1 MTFDMIA
8 FDADDTLWEN
18 EVYYTRAQAKLK
30 SLLDKYT
37 PVEDIHDAVYQTE
50 TRNISIYGYGIKSFT
65 LSLIETAITLTSGQI
80 SARDVHQIIGIGQE
94 MLTADIQLLPGA
106 KKTLHGLAETYSLM
120 MVTKGD
126 LLDQQRKVNHTSIG
140 DFFDY
145 IEIVSEKNP
154 ADYQILLSKY
164 NLQPE
169 KFIMVG
175 NSLRSDILP
184 VVELGGQ
191 AVHIPYA
198 DTWMHEHVEPA
209 EDVAYCYTVIEH
221 LGLLP
226 DHISS
231 LER

>member
-1 MTFDMIA
+1 MTFDIIA

-18 EVYYTRAQAKLK
+18 EVFYTRAQSKLQKLLAKYL
-30 SLLDKYT
+30 

-50 TRNISIYGYGIKSFT
+50 TRNIAIYGYGIKSFT
-65 LSLIETAITLTSGQI
+65 LSMIETAITLTGGQI
-80 SARDVHQIIGIGQE
+80 SARDVQQIIGFGKE
-94 MLTADIQLLPGA
+94 MLTADIQLLTGA
-106 KKTLHGLAETYSLM
+106 KKTLQELAETYSLM

-126 LLDQQRKVNHTSIG
+126 LLDQKRKVDHTSIG
-140 DFFDY
+140 NFFDY

-154 ADYQILLSKY
+154 ADYQVLLSKY

-169 KFIMVG
+169 KFLMVG

-184 VVELGGQ
+184 VVKLGGH

-209 EDVAYCYTVIEH
+209 GEYADSYTVIENISM
-221 LGLLP
+221 LP
-226 DHISS
+226 DYIRSV
-231 LER
+231 ER

>member
-1 MTFDMIA
+1 MIFDMIA

-18 EVYYTRAQAKLK
+18 EVYYTRVQAKLK
-30 SLLDKYT
+30 SLLDKYL

-50 TRNISIYGYGIKSFT
+50 TRNIAIYGYGIKSFT
-65 LSLIETAITLTSGQI
+65 LSLIETAITLTVGEI
-80 SARDVHQIIGIGQE
+80 SAADVEKIIGFGQE

-106 KKTLHGLAETYSLM
+106 KKTLGGLAETYSLM

-126 LLDQQRKVNHTSIG
+126 LLDQQRKVDHTSIG

-154 ADYQILLSKY
+154 TDYQVLLSKY

-169 KFIMVG
+169 KFLMVG

-184 VVELGGQ
+184 VIQLGGH

-198 DTWMHEHVEPA
+198 DTWMHEHVEPVGEYA
-209 EDVAYCYTVIEH
+209 DSYTVIENISM
-221 LGLLP
+221 LP
-226 DHISS
+226 DYIRSMG
-231 LER
+231 R

>member
-30 SLLDKYT
+30 SLLEKYL

-50 TRNISIYGYGIKSFT
+50 TRNIAIYGYGIKSFM
-65 LSLIETAITLTSGQI
+65 LSLIETAITLTDGQI
-80 SARDVHQIIGIGQE
+80 SARDIQQIIGFGQE
-94 MLTADIQLLPGA
+94 MLTSDIQLLPGA
-106 KKTLHGLAETYSLM
+106 KKTLGGLAETYSLM

-126 LLDQQRKVNHTSIG
+126 LLDQQRKVDHTSIG

-154 ADYQILLSKY
+154 TDYQVLLSKY
-164 NLQPE
+164 NLLPE
-169 KFIMVG
+169 KFLMVG

-184 VVELGGQ
+184 VIQLGGH

-198 DTWMHEHVEPA
+198 DTWMHKHVEPA
-209 EDVAYCYTVIEH
+209 GEFANSYTVIEH

-226 DHISS
+226 DYIRSS
-231 LER
+231 ER

>member
-30 SLLDKYT
+30 SLLEKYL

-50 TRNISIYGYGIKSFT
+50 TRNIAIYGYGIKSFT

-80 SARDVHQIIGIGQE
+80 SAADVEKIIGIGQE

-106 KKTLHGLAETYSLM
+106 KKTLGGLAETYSLM

-126 LLDQQRKVNHTSIG
+126 LLDQQRKVDHTSIG

-154 ADYQILLSKY
+154 TDYQVLLSKY
-164 NLQPE
+164 NLLPE
-169 KFIMVG
+169 KFLMVG

-184 VVELGGQ
+184 VIQLGGH

-209 EDVAYCYTVIEH
+209 GEYANSYTVIENISM
-221 LGLLP
+221 LP
-226 DHISS
+226 DYIRS